1 MGNKAILVR
10 NLSEEEIEKL
20 KLKEKKKKIS
30 LNELCLQILKQE
42 VDTTNTNQGK
52 TILIEYFKEIVK
64 TNDILLDVIHKQ
76 IKSKKETVEEI
87 KKLQDQYISFVNQIE
102 NKWG

>member
-20 KLKEKKKKIS
+20 KLMASKKKIS
-30 LNELCLQILKQE
+30 LNELWLQILKQE
-42 VDTTNTNQGK
+42 VDTTHTNQGK

>member
-20 KLKEKKKKIS
+20 KLMASKKKIS

-102 NKWG
+102 NK